1 MTVDFPALQEAQAR
15 LDTVTAEI
23 KRFDNFD
30 RLTTTQ
36 KTQRDDLEMDADD
49 LRAKVRDLKRIR
61 DLAAGLKAGTIG
73 LESGD
78 GAGIAGYTAKSTS
91 PLVDAARRTV
101 DRVWKS
107 AQIPDHA
114 AQATE
119 KLLTQS
125 KGRDQHMA
133 ARWAITAG
141 SDAYLGA
148 FAKML
153 ADPDRGHMLWNAE
166 EHKAFQAAAEL
177 NAEMKAMAVGTD
189 SAGGFMVPLTL
200 DPAIMLTSDGSISP
214 LRQVSRVVTT
224 VTDQWQ
230 GVTSA
235 GVSAH
240 WRAEAGE
247 MDDDSPT
254 LDDAPIPVHRAD
266 AFVPFSFEVGMD
278 AVNFSQELQKLLVDA
293 AEQLSATAYTTGSG
307 TGQPKGIITALAGGS
322 SELDGSGESVGVVDV
337 YAVQNQ
343 LPPRFQARARWMANI
358 STLNAIAQMETTN
371 GARLFPEIAA
381 NPPSLLRKPAHE
393 LSTMDGV
400 INPAATENNRVL
412 LYGDFAAGF
421 VIVDRIGTQVELVP
435 HLFGAN
441 RRPTGQ
447 RGLAMWFRTGS
458 DVVVPQAFRMLNVNT
473 TA

>member
-1 MTVDFPALQEAQAR
+1 MDQNTLEA
-15 LDTVTAEI
+15 TAEALRNEMGRLA
-23 KRFDNFD
+23 KFDQ
-30 RLTTTQ
+30 RTSAQQEKLVHLRTQ
-36 KTQRDDLEMDADD
+36 LDDVEMD
-49 LRAKVRDLKRIR
+49 LTDLKRSNI
-61 DLAAGLKAGTIG
+61 LAGVKAGKYG
-73 LESGD
+73 RESGD
-78 GAGIAGYTAKSTS
+78 GASFGEPAAKSTS

-101 DRVWKS
+101 DHLEKS

-114 AQATE
+114 AGAAE
-119 KLLTQS
+119 RLITQS
-125 KGRDQHMA
+125 KGRDQRLA

-141 SDAYLGA
+141 SGAYLGA

-166 EHKAFQAAAEL
+166 EHKAWQAAAEL

-224 VTDQWQ
+224 VTDAWQ

-278 AVNFSQELQKLLVDA
+278 AINFSQELQKLLVDA
-293 AEQLSATAYTTGSG
+293 AEQLSNTAYTTGSG
-307 TGQPKGIITALAGGS
+307 TGQPKGVITALTGGS
-322 SELDGSGESVGVVDV
+322 SELDGAGESVGVVDV

-381 NPPSLLRKPAHE
+381 NPPALLRKPAHE

-412 LYGDFAAGF
+412 LYGDFATGF
-421 VIVDRIGTQVELVP
+421 VIADRIGTQVELVP
-435 HLFGAN
+435 HLFGPN

-447 RGLAMWFRTGS
+447 RGLVMWFRTGS